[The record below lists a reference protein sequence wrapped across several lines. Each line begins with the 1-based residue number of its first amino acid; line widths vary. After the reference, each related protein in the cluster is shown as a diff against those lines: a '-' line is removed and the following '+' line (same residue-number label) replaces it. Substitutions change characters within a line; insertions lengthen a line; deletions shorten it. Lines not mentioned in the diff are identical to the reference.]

1 MFPKIKVMALKDQQN
16 QIFTE
21 AEIQNFAGFFNA
33 IKKVHTRLIREGYT
47 IKDGKI
53 IKPPINKSEILW

>member
-1 MFPKIKVMALKDQQN
+1 MELKDQQN

-53 IKPPINKSEILW
+53 IKPPINKTVIL